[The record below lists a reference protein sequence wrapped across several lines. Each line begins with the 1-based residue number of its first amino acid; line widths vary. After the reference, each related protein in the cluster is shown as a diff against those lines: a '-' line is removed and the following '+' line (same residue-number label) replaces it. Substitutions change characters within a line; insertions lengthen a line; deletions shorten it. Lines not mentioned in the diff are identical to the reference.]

1 MMMMNKIKLIGID
14 HRLGVHFQEE
24 IEETNLNPEE
34 DLEVYLDGEI
44 LWDTEEEELLKMNIE
59 VEEAFKDTEEEESP
73 KEDKEAEANFKDIE
87 EEESPK
93 EDSEVECMLK

>member
-1 MMMMNKIKLIGID
+1 MMMNKIKLCID

-44 LWDTEEEELLKMNIE
+44 LWDTEEEEMLKMNIE
-59 VEEAFKDTEEEESP
+59 VEEAFKDTEEEESL
-73 KEDKEAEANFKDIE
+73 KEDT
-87 EEESPK
+87 
-93 EDSEVECMLK
+93 